1 MRGAVRGSGTLTV
14 AFSERCPK
22 ESDLLCNAHGIRDID
37 ELMDA
42 EARFRALF
50 DATYPAVARFVRH
63 RGLVGHDGEDLIAA
77 TYEVAWR
84 RLDVVPPGDAAVPW
98 LLTVALNQLRNH
110 RRRQARDRA
119 LVERLPAPGE
129 SAPPPEP
136 SMPGWRDIRR
146 ALDALAESD
155 RELVLLVAWDGL
167 SPAQA
172 ASVLGLTPTA
182 ARTRLHRARIRLA
195 DLLGIQRGGPNRQ
208 SSRGHVGPTEA
219 VRRSET

>member
-1 MRGAVRGSGTLTV
+1 
-14 AFSERCPK
+14 
-22 ESDLLCNAHGIRDID
+22 
-37 ELMDA
+37 MDA

-50 DATYPAVARFVRH
+50 DATYPAVARFARH
-63 RGLVGHDGEDLIAA
+63 RGLVGHDAEDLIAA

-84 RLDVVPPGDAAVPW
+84 RLDVVPVGDAAVPW
-98 LLTVALNQLRNH
+98 LLTVALNHLRNL

-119 LVERLPAPGE
+119 LVERLPSPEQG
-129 SAPPPEP
+129 SPPPEP

-182 ARTRLHRARIRLA
+182 ARTRLHRARMRLA
-195 DLLGIQRGGPNRQ
+195 DLLGIERGGPGRR
-208 SSRGHVGPTEA
+208 SPRHPGPAET

>member
-1 MRGAVRGSGTLTV
+1 M
-14 AFSERCPK
+14 

-50 DATYPAVARFVRH
+50 DATYPAVVRFVRH

-84 RLDVVPPGDAAVPW
+84 RLDVVPTGDAAVPW

-119 LVERLPAPGE
+119 LVERLPAPGQ

-136 SMPGWRDIRR
+136 SIPGWRDIRR
-146 ALDALAESD
+146 ALDALTESD

-167 SPAQA
+167 QPRAGGECSRADADGGAHA
-172 ASVLGLTPTA
+172 ASPRPDAVGGPARDPTRRPKPTVVA
-182 ARTRLHRARIRLA
+182 WPGWP
-195 DLLGIQRGGPNRQ
+195 DRGGQ
-208 SSRGHVGPTEA
+208 EV
-219 VRRSET
+219 

>member
-1 MRGAVRGSGTLTV
+1 M
-14 AFSERCPK
+14 

-50 DATYPAVARFVRH
+50 DATYPAVVRFVRH

-84 RLDVVPPGDAAVPW
+84 RLDVVPMGDAAVPW

-119 LVERLPAPGE
+119 LVERLPAPGRE
-129 SAPPPEP
+129 CPAARAQYPGVARYSSGLGCARRERPRARAARRVGRAEP
-136 SMPGWRDIRR
+136 RAGGERSRADADGGAHAASPRPDAVGGPARDPTRRPKPTVVAWPGWPD
-146 ALDALAESD
+146 
-155 RELVLLVAWDGL
+155 
-167 SPAQA
+167 
-172 ASVLGLTPTA
+172 
-182 ARTRLHRARIRLA
+182 
-195 DLLGIQRGGPNRQ
+195 RGGQ
-208 SSRGHVGPTEA
+208 EV
-219 VRRSET
+219 